1 MSCRVSPVGIFD
13 SGLGGLTVYKA
24 VRELLPSEK
33 LIYFGDTARVPYGT
47 KSRESVISFSK
58 EIAGYLI
65 LKKVKMVVIACN
77 TATSLALPEIRRMAQ
92 VPVCG
97 VIEPGVKAALAAT
110 PPGGRILVIGTNATV
125 ASHAYE
131 KALHRI
137 NPSVEVMEQACPLF
151 VPLVE
156 EGWTDKSVTEDA
168 ALEYL
173 SPYLSKKINTLI
185 LGCTHYPM
193 LEKVVRNI
201 MGSKVHIVNSAL
213 ATAYAVRQIL
223 EKETLLAPQRCRG
236 TDRFIVSDSPGH
248 FSVMAN
254 RLLGLSPQ
262 KVMVKRF

>member
-1 MSCRVSPVGIFD
+1 MRGTGSPIGIFD

-47 KSRESVISFSK
+47 KSKEAVISFSK

-77 TATSLALPEIRRMAQ
+77 TATSLALPEIKRMAQ

-97 VIEPGVKAALAAT
+97 VIEPGVKAAIAAT
-110 PPGGRILVIGTNATV
+110 PCSGKILVIGTNATIS
-125 ASHAYE
+125 SHAYA
-131 KALHRI
+131 KALHKI
-137 NPSVEVMEQACPLF
+137 NPSARVMEQACPLF

-156 EGWTDKSVTEDA
+156 EGWTDKAVTEDA
-168 ALEYL
+168 ALEYIA
-173 SPYLSKKINTLI
+173 PYISEKINTLI
-185 LGCTHYPM
+185 LGCTHYPL

-201 MGSKVHIVNSAL
+201 MGPKVHIVNSAL

-223 EKETLLAPQRCRG
+223 EKENLLAPPRCKG
-236 TDRFIVSDSPGH
+236 TDKFIVSDAPEH

-254 RLLGLSPQ
+254 RLLGICPQ